1 MAEKKKSK
9 LDNLKVIRSETQAR
23 ELGKKGGIASG
34 KARKEKKLLSQ
45 ILMEKLAERIKATGK
60 THGETIIDALIGAS
74 ELGDVKA
81 AKEVFDRTE
90 GKAIQQIQVEG
101 NVSVANALLAA
112 RKRLRKQGDDE

>member
-1 MAEKKKSK
+1 MKKGNAK
-9 LDNLKVIRSETQAR
+9 NLKKPRSTDEAR
-23 ELGKKGGIASG
+23 EWGKKGGVASG
-34 KARKEKKLLSQ
+34 VARREKKLLSE
-45 ILMEKLAERIKATGK
+45 ILMEKLAERIKSTGK
-60 THGETIIDALIGAS
+60 THGETIIEALIGAS

-112 RKRLRKQGDDE
+112 KKRLRDND

>member
-1 MAEKKKSK
+1 MAQKKRAGIE
-9 LDNLKVIRSETQAR
+9 NLKPISSVAQAR
-23 ELGKKGGIASG
+23 EMGRKGG
-34 KARKEKKLLSQ
+34 KAAAKAKKERKLLSQ
-45 ILMEKLAERIKATGK
+45 ILMEKLAERIKTTGK

-112 RKRLRKQGDDE
+112 RNRLRKQGDDE

>member
-1 MAEKKKSK
+1 MAGKRKGAPQNMRPVRTKEEAKEKGR
-9 LDNLKVIRSETQAR
+9 N
-23 ELGKKGGIASG
+23 GGIASG
-34 KARKEKKLLSQ
+34 IARREKKLLSE
-45 ILMEKLAERIKATGK
+45 ILMEKLHQTIKGTGQ
-60 THGETIIDALIGAS
+60 THGEAIIEALISAS

-112 RKRLRKQGDDE
+112 KKRLRDNE

>member
-1 MAEKKKSK
+1 MTENKRPQSRH
-9 LDNLKVIRSETQAR
+9 LKPVQTKEEAR
-23 ELGKKGGIASG
+23 ERGRRGGIASG
-34 KARKEKKLLSQ
+34 IARREKRLLSE
-45 ILMEKLAERIKATGK
+45 ILKDKLAERIKSTGL
-60 THGETIIDALIGAS
+60 THGETIIEALISAS

-112 RKRLRKQGDDE
+112 KKRLRDNE